1 MSARLS
7 IDVVSDIVCPWC
19 YVGKKRLEKALT
31 LVPDVQADIH
41 WRPFQL
47 DPTIPP
53 EGIPRRVYM
62 EKKFGSLDKIAP
74 VHERLTAMGKE
85 LGIPFHFSAIEISP
99 NTLDAHRLIRW
110 AYGERQDAIV
120 ETLFRAFFV
129 DGKNLADR
137 EVLAKLAA
145 QAGFDANDILNAL
158 NSDEDRDAVIG
169 EIAAA
174 QELGIQGV
182 PFFIFGQRY
191 AVSGAES
198 PEHLASAIRQAVGD
212 TAAPPDA

>member
-110 AYGERQDAIV
+110 AYGERQDAMV

-145 QAGFDANDILNAL
+145 QAGFDANDIFYAL
-158 NSDEDRDAVIG
+158 NNDEDRDAVIG

>member
-1 MSARLS
+1 MSARLT
-7 IDVVSDIVCPWC
+7 IDVVSDVVCPWC
-19 YVGKKRLEKALT
+19 YVGKKRLEQALT
-31 LVPDVQADIH
+31 LVPEVQADIH

-47 DPTIPP
+47 DPTIPQ
-53 EGIPRRVYM
+53 EGVSRRAYM

-85 LGIPFHFSAIEISP
+85 LGINFHFSAIDISP

-110 AYGERQDAIV
+110 AFGERQDAMV

-129 DGKNLADR
+129 DAKNLADR
-137 EVLAKLAA
+137 NVLANLAA
-145 QAGFDANDILNAL
+145 ACGFDATEILNAL
-158 NSDEDRDAVIG
+158 NNGEDTDAVIG

-198 PEHLASAIRQAVGD
+198 PEHLASAIRQAVAD
-212 TAAPPDA
+212 AAAPPDA

>member
-1 MSARLS
+1 MSARLW
-7 IDVVSDIVCPWC
+7 IDVVSDVVCPWC
-19 YVGKKRLEKALT
+19 YVGKKRLEQALT
-31 LVPDVQADIH
+31 LVPDVQAVVH

-53 EGIPRRVYM
+53 EGIPRRAYM
-62 EKKFGSLDKIAP
+62 EQKFGSLDKIAP
-74 VHERLTAMGKE
+74 VHERLTEMGKE
-85 LGIPFHFSAIEISP
+85 LGIKFHFSAIQISP

-110 AYGERQDAIV
+110 AFGERQDAMV
-120 ETLFRAFFV
+120 ETLFHAFFV
-129 DGKNLADR
+129 DAKNLADR
-137 EVLAKLAA
+137 NVLASLAA
-145 QAGFDANDILNAL
+145 ECGFDAAEILNAL
-158 NSDEDRDAVIG
+158 NDGEDSDAVIG

-198 PEHLASAIRQAVGD
+198 PEHLASAIKQAVAD
-212 TAAPPDA
+212 TAAPPNA